1 MKSTVTSQRSVA
13 AATIQAECVA
23 SNIGRANRIVSRIF
37 EEAFRDVGV
46 TSAQFALLVEL
57 AIRPGSNASQIAERL
72 SSDPSTV
79 SRNTDLLLKRGLIQV
94 QTGMDRRVRT
104 YTLTERG
111 EVAVDACVPRWKYA
125 QRSALKRIGRS
136 NWDQA
141 RRWLGR
147 LIPRHHATS

>member
-1 MKSTVTSQRSVA
+1 MKRTSASERSVA
-13 AATIQAECVA
+13 AATIQVECVA

-37 EEAFRDVGV
+37 EEAFREVGV
-46 TSAQFALLVEL
+46 TSTQFALLIEL
-57 AIRPGSNASQIAERL
+57 AIHPGSNAGQVAERL

-79 SRNTDLLLKRGLIQV
+79 SRNTDLLLKRRLIQV
-94 QTGMDRRVRT
+94 QMGMDRRVRA

-111 EVAVDACVPRWKYA
+111 RTAVDACMPRWKYA

-136 NWDQA
+136 NWGQA

-147 LIPRHHATS
+147 LVSRHHSVG